1 MYVIQGVAMNKYN
14 HSKASLFLMEL
25 MLNILFFS
33 VLVTICL
40 QLFFKAHNL
49 SESTTILHRAVTTSS
64 SIAEIYQNNY
74 YGKESILHIYPDAI
88 ELNQNII
95 IYFDDEFVSC
105 PKEEGSYRAKITIGD
120 DALRTAVIE
129 FSKVDNDEIIYSL
142 TVSAYEPQ
150 TLSSV
155 SGGDAN
161 E

>member
-1 MYVIQGVAMNKYN
+1 MNKYR

-49 SESTTILHRAVTTSS
+49 SESTTVLHRAVSTST
-64 SIAEIYQNNY
+64 SIAEIYQSNS

-95 IYFDDEFVSC
+95 IYFDEKFVSC
-105 PKEEGSYRAKITIGD
+105 PKEEGSYRATITIGD
-120 DALRTAVIE
+120 DPLHTAVIN
-129 FSKVDNDEIIYSL
+129 FSKIDSDEIIYTL

-155 SGGDAN
+155 SGGGD
-161 E
+161 